1 MKNCTVPL
9 ARLFTIEEN
18 QNFYLN
24 SGSSNLHCINAN
36 CKSLSLFVR
45 VNFRK
50 IIITLL
56 LHPSLVFIHHKTVFT
71 ELSTD
76 NNFLATALVNPSNG
90 SSPEYSLY
98 CTVDTTCLDSYWSAQ
113 KPSRGLSTVHSTV
126 HPDSDNGTHT

>member
-1 MKNCTVPL
+1 MTPQTVPGDDDGGL
-9 ARLFTIEEN
+9 SQGLDDEELHGALGQVVHIEEN
-18 QNFYLN
+18 HNFFLN

-71 ELSTD
+71 E
-76 NNFLATALVNPSNG
+76 
-90 SSPEYSLY
+90 Y
-98 CTVDTTCLDSYWSAQ
+98 
-113 KPSRGLSTVHSTV
+113 
-126 HPDSDNGTHT
+126 